1 MIRAPPR
8 GGSNF
13 CPPFQTVLMR
23 LATVKLAGFKSFV
36 DATTLHL
43 PTNMTAVVG
52 PNGCGK
58 SNIIDA
64 VKWVLGESAA
74 SRLRGDSMTDVI
86 FNGTTERKPVGQASV
101 ELIFDN
107 SDASVLGEYAAY
119 NEISVRRVV
128 GRDGQSQYWLNG
140 TKCRRRDVTDLFLG
154 TGLGPRSY
162 AIIEQGMISQIVE
175 AAPEDLRVHLEEAAG
190 ISKYKERRKE
200 TESRMRATRENLERL
215 KDVSDEVDKQLEHLR
230 RQAKQ
235 AERWTELRAEQRK
248 VDAEV
253 KALGWRA
260 LSTQLAAEMDRLKQ
274 AELLVEQLA
283 ADQTRNEADTEQ
295 ARSGHVTAAENFR
308 AVQAEHYQVGAE
320 IARVEQQLAF
330 RRDTVA
336 RLKRELIEAGT
347 QRSHLDEQLRLDRD
361 QQALLAQAL
370 EREEPRLTA
379 LADAA
384 ADRSDA
390 LAAAEAA
397 LAAWHS
403 RADTL
408 TRAAGDATK
417 AAEVERTRI
426 DYLERQ
432 MHQAIKRREIL
443 DSETAM
449 LASRGSADEL
459 NALRESL
466 QVEEETVETL
476 SAELD
481 ARKSAV
487 ASADQSLR
495 NTQAQLNQRRQQ
507 LSSAR
512 GRLASLEAL
521 QHAALGEDRRELT
534 AWLNRHGLQ
543 QAPRLG
549 TLLQVEP
556 GWEAA
561 VETALGM
568 ALEAIVLDQ
577 ATTRDVDLGSLPK
590 GVLTLVDAAAPA
602 TAPDPD
608 TLAARVRGPAALQ
621 CWLGG
626 IRIAADES
634 AARALAAGLAPH
646 QSAISPD
653 GHWFGPGWRRIDRGS
668 QGHEGVIQRGREI
681 EALKQEI
688 DAGDERAAE
697 LEQLLSQS
705 RTALAEAERAREL
718 AQTSLYAA
726 HRKLADFSG
735 KVKSHEGK
743 VEQERQRREAIARER
758 EQLGEQIHQAE
769 QQTREARGKLNGEMA
784 RLETLAEER
793 ERLEAERQRLIQ
805 ARESARN
812 GAREAQEGERQLAL
826 SVESKRTAAR
836 SLAAA
841 IERIQVQLGQLGQR
855 RGQLEQQLEE
865 SEGPLP
871 KLEQELRL
879 HLDQRVLVDQRLSA
893 ARQSLEQLD
902 QKLRKHDFERQRID
916 HQLAQAREK
925 KSQAQLGEQAIRIKA
940 ETLEEA
946 LHAEGFERD
955 AVLADLDPAATLP
968 VWEARLADLEQRIK
982 RLEPVNL
989 AAIQELEEQSQRKTY
1004 LDAQHADLTEALETL
1019 EEAIRKIDRETRT
1032 RFKETFDRV
1041 NAGVQELFPRLF
1053 GGGHAYLE
1061 LTGEDLLSTGVN
1073 IIARPPGKKPASIG
1087 LLSGGEKALTAVSLV
1102 FSIFRLNP
1110 APFCLLDEVDAPL
1123 DEANVGRFSQM
1134 VVEMSKSV
1142 QFLVVSHNKVT
1153 MEAASQLAGVTMR
1166 EPGVSRLV
1174 SVDLAEATRLVG

>member
-1 MIRAPPR
+1 
-8 GGSNF
+8 
-13 CPPFQTVLMR
+13 MR

-119 NEISVRRVV
+119 SEISVRRVV

-140 TKCRRRDVTDLFLG
+140 TRCRRRDVTDLFLG

-175 AAPEDLRVHLEEAAG
+175 AAPDDLRVHLEEAAG

-215 KDVSDEVDKQLEHLR
+215 KDVADEVDKQLEHLR

-260 LSTQLAAEMDRLKQ
+260 LSAQLEAELTRLKQ

-283 ADQTRNEADTEQ
+283 AEHTRNEADTEA
-295 ARSGHVTAAENFR
+295 ARAQQVAAAETFR
-308 AVQAEHYQVGAE
+308 AVQAEHYQIGAE

-330 RRDTVA
+330 RRDTIA
-336 RLKRELIEAGT
+336 RVKRELVDAGT
-347 QRSHLDEQLRLDRD
+347 QRSHLDEQLRLDRE

-370 EREEPRLTA
+370 AREEPRLEA
-379 LADAA
+379 LSDSAA
-384 ADRSDA
+384 ERADA
-390 LAAAEAA
+390 LAAAERA
-397 LAAWHS
+397 LADWHT
-403 RADTL
+403 RADVL
-408 TRAAGDATK
+408 TRAAGDASR

-426 DYLERQ
+426 DYLDKQ
-432 MHQAIKRREIL
+432 LHQALKRREIL
-443 DSETAM
+443 DSELAM
-449 LASRGSADEL
+449 LAARGSADEL
-459 NALRESL
+459 GALRENL
-466 QVEEETVETL
+466 AIEEATVATL
-476 SAELD
+476 AAELD
-481 ARKSAV
+481 TRKAAV
-487 ASADQSLR
+487 SSADQLQR
-495 NTQAQLNQRRQQ
+495 TQQGELNQQRQQ
-507 LSSAR
+507 LSAAR

-521 QHAALGEDRRELT
+521 QHAALGEDRRDL
-534 AWLNRHGLQ
+534 AGWLARHGLQ

-549 TLLQVEP
+549 ALLQVEA

-561 VETALGM
+561 VETALGL
-568 ALEAIVLDQ
+568 ALEAIVVDGAPARELD
-577 ATTRDVDLGSLPK
+577 LSSLPK
-590 GVLTLVDAAAPA
+590 GVLTLVDADAANA
-602 TAPDPD
+602 AVDPGS
-608 TLAARVRGPAALQ
+608 LAAKVCGPAALAG
-621 CWLGG
+621 WLGS
-626 IRIAADES
+626 IRAAVS
-634 AARALAAGLAPH
+634 ASEAAALAARLAPH
-646 QSAISPD
+646 ESAISAD
-653 GHWFGPGWRRIDRGS
+653 GHWYGPGWRRIDRGR
-668 QGHEGVIQRGREI
+668 QGHEGVLQRGREI
-681 EALKQEI
+681 EALKAEI
-688 DAGDERAAE
+688 ESGDARVAE
-697 LEQLLSQS
+697 LDEALRAS
-705 RTALAEAERAREL
+705 RGALAEAERSREL
-718 AQTSLYAA
+718 AQTQLYAA

-735 KVKSHEGK
+735 KLKSHEGK
-743 VEQERQRREAIARER
+743 VEQERQRREAIGRER
-758 EQLGEQIHQAE
+758 EQLAEQAHQAE
-769 QQTREARGKLNGEMA
+769 QQVREARGKLNAEIA
-784 RLETLAEER
+784 KLETLADDR
-793 ERLEAERQRLIQ
+793 ERLERERQRLTA
-805 ARESARN
+805 AREVARN

-841 IERIQVQLGQLGQR
+841 VERIEVQLGQLGHR
-855 RGQLEQQLEE
+855 RDQLDTQL
-865 SEGPLP
+865 SEAETPLP
-871 KLEQELRL
+871 TLEQELRL
-879 HLDQRVLVDQRLSA
+879 YLDQRVLVDARLSA
-893 ARQSLEQLD
+893 ARQQLETLD
-902 QKLRKHDFERQRID
+902 QRLRKHDYERQRID
-916 HQLAQAREK
+916 HQLAAAREK
-925 KSQAQLGEQAIRIKA
+925 KSQAQLAEQAIRIKA
-940 ETLEEA
+940 ETLEQA

-955 AVLADLDPAATLP
+955 AVLTELDPAATLP
-968 VWEARLADLEQRIK
+968 AWEARLTDLETRIK

-989 AAIQELEEQSQRKTY
+989 AAIQELEEQTQRKSY

-1087 LLSGGEKALTAVSLV
+1087 LLSGGEKALTAVALV
-1102 FSIFRLNP
+1102 FAIFRLNP

-1142 QFLVVSHNKVT
+1142 QFLVVTHNKVT
-1153 MEAASQLAGVTMR
+1153 MEASNQLAGVTMR

-1174 SVDLAEATRLVG
+1174 SVDLAEATRLVA

>member
-1 MIRAPPR
+1 MLPALAD
-8 GGSNF
+8 SKASCDF
-13 CPPFQTVLMR
+13 SLMR

-36 DATTLHL
+36 DPTTLHL

-86 FNGTTERKPVGQASV
+86 FNGTTERKPVGQAMV

-107 SDASVLGEYAAY
+107 SDASVLGEFAAY

-128 GRDGQSQYWLNG
+128 GRDSQSQYWLNG

-175 AAPEDLRVHLEEAAG
+175 AAPDDLRVHLEEAAG

-215 KDVSDEVDKQLEHLR
+215 KDVSDEVEKQLEHLR

-248 VDAEV
+248 VDAEFKV
-253 KALGWRA
+253 LGWRA
-260 LSTQLAAEMDRLKQ
+260 LATLLDAEMGKLKQ
-274 AELLVEQLA
+274 TELLVEQLA
-283 ADQTRNEADTEQ
+283 ADQTRNEADIEL
-295 ARSGHVTAAENFR
+295 ARAQHGEAAEGFR
-308 AVQAEHYQVGAE
+308 VVQAEHYQIGAE
-320 IARVEQQLAF
+320 IARVEQQLTF
-330 RRDTVA
+330 RRDTIA
-336 RLKRELIEAGT
+336 RLKRELGEAGG
-347 QRSHLDEQLRLDRD
+347 QRQHLDEQLRLDRD
-361 QQALLAQAL
+361 QQVLLQQAL
-370 EREEPRLTA
+370 EREQPRLSA

-384 ADRSDA
+384 AERSDA
-390 LAAAEAA
+390 LASAESA
-397 LAAWHS
+397 LSVWQS
-403 RADTL
+403 RADAL
-408 TRAAGDATK
+408 NRAASDATK

-432 MHQAIKRREIL
+432 QHQAIKRREIL

-449 LASRGSADEL
+449 LSARGSADEL

-466 QVEEETVETL
+466 AVEEETVETL
-476 SAELD
+476 SAELET
-481 ARKSAV
+481 RKAALLAAEQAQRS
-487 ASADQSLR
+487 
-495 NTQAQLNQRRQQ
+495 TQTQLNQERQQ

-521 QHAALGEDRRELT
+521 QHAALGEDKRDLA
-534 AWLNRHGLQ
+534 AWLARHRLQ

-549 TLLQVEP
+549 ALLQVEP
-556 GWEAA
+556 GWESA
-561 VETALGM
+561 VEIALGM
-568 ALEAIVLDQ
+568 ALEAIVVDS
-577 ATTRDVDLGSLPK
+577 ATSRDIDLASLPK
-590 GVLTLVDAAAPA
+590 GVLTLIDSATTQAPGR
-602 TAPDPD
+602 TG
-608 TLAARVRGPAALQ
+608 TLAAKVRGPAALAA
-621 CWLGG
+621 WLDGVMT
-626 IRIAADES
+626 ADDAT
-634 AARALAAGLAPH
+634 AARDLAAGLAPH
-646 QSAISPD
+646 QSAISAD

-681 EALKQEI
+681 DALQQQIEVG
-688 DAGDERAAE
+688 DARVAE
-697 LEQLLSQS
+697 LEDAQTRCRSVLS
-705 RTALAEAERAREL
+705 EAERAREM
-718 AQTSLYAA
+718 AQTALYAA
-726 HRKLADFSG
+726 HRKLADFG
-735 KVKSHEGK
+735 GRVRSHEGK
-743 VEQERQRREAIARER
+743 VEQEKQRREAIARER
-758 EQLGEQIHQAE
+758 EQLGEQITQSE
-769 QQTREARGKLNGEMA
+769 TQTREARGKLNGEMA
-784 RLETLAEER
+784 RLETLAEDR
-793 ERLEAERQRLIQ
+793 EQLESERQRLTQ
-805 ARESARN
+805 ARESARS

-826 SVESKRTAAR
+826 SVESKRTAAQ
-836 SLAAA
+836 SLGAA
-841 IERIQVQLGQLGQR
+841 ITRIEAQLAQLGQR
-855 RGQLEQQLEE
+855 RALLEQQLAEA
-865 SEGPLP
+865 EGPMP
-871 KLEQELRL
+871 KLDEELRL
-879 HLDQRVLVDQRLSA
+879 HLDQRVIVDQRLSS
-893 ARQSLEQLD
+893 ARQLLEQLD
-902 QKLRKHDFERQRID
+902 QRLRKQDFERQRID

-940 ETLEEA
+940 ETLEQA

-955 AVLADLDPAATLP
+955 AVLAELNPDATLP
-968 VWEARLADLEQRIK
+968 VWESRLAELEQRIK

-989 AAIQELEEQSQRKTY
+989 AAIQELEELSQRKIY

-1019 EEAIRKIDRETRT
+1019 DDAIRKIDRETRT

-1041 NAGVQELFPRLF
+1041 NTGVQELFPRLF

-1087 LLSGGEKALTAVSLV
+1087 LLSGGEKALTAVALV

-1153 MEAASQLAGVTMR
+1153 MEASSQLAGVTMR

-1174 SVDLAEATRLVG
+1174 SVDLAEATRLVA

>member
-1 MIRAPPR
+1 
-8 GGSNF
+8 
-13 CPPFQTVLMR
+13 MR

-36 DATTLHL
+36 DPTTLHL

-128 GRDGQSQYWLNG
+128 GRDGLSQYWLNG

-175 AAPEDLRVHLEEAAG
+175 AAPDDLRVHLEEAAG
-190 ISKYKERRKE
+190 ISKYKERRRE

-230 RQAKQ
+230 RQARQ
-235 AERWTELRAEQRK
+235 AERWSELRAEQRK
-248 VDAEV
+248 VDAQA

-260 LSTQLAAEMDRLKQ
+260 LAEQLAAELGKLKQ

-283 ADQTRNEADTEQ
+283 AEHARNEVEGEASRAQQQ
-295 ARSGHVTAAENFR
+295 AAAETFR

-320 IARVEQQLAF
+320 IARIEQQLAF
-330 RRDTVA
+330 RRDTIA
-336 RLKRELIEAGT
+336 RLKRELLDAGT
-347 QRSHLDEQLRLDRD
+347 QRGHLDEQLRLDREQGVLL
-361 QQALLAQAL
+361 QQALQ
-370 EREEPRLTA
+370 REEPRLEA
-379 LADAA
+379 LVDAA
-384 ADRSDA
+384 AERADA
-390 LAAAEAA
+390 LAAAERA
-397 LAAWHS
+397 LADWHA

-408 TRAAGDATK
+408 TRAAADATR

-426 DYLERQ
+426 DYLDKQ
-432 MHQAIKRREIL
+432 MHQALKRREIL

-449 LASRGSADEL
+449 LAARGSADEL
-459 NALRESL
+459 GALRETL
-466 QVEEETVETL
+466 AAEEETVSTL
-476 SAELD
+476 AAVLD
-481 ARKSAV
+481 ARKAAV
-487 ASADQSLR
+487 AAADQAQR
-495 NTQAQLNQRRQQ
+495 AQQAELNQQRQQ
-507 LSSAR
+507 LSAAR

-521 QHAALGEDRRELT
+521 QHAALGEDRHDLAT
-534 AWLNRHGLQ
+534 WLARHGLQ

-561 VETALGM
+561 VETALGL
-568 ALEAIVLDQ
+568 ALEAVVVAGASARELEL
-577 ATTRDVDLGSLPK
+577 AGLPK
-590 GVLTLVDAAAPA
+590 GVLTLVDADAPA
-602 TAPDPD
+602 ASAAAG
-608 TLAARVRGPAALQ
+608 TLAARVHGPAALAA
-621 CWLGG
+621 WLGS
-626 IRIAADES
+626 IRTAGDASQAAAM
-634 AARALAAGLAPH
+634 AARLAPH
-646 QSAISPD
+646 ESAISAD
-653 GHWFGPGWRRIDRGS
+653 GHWYGPGWRRIDRGR
-668 QGHEGVIQRGREI
+668 QGHEGVLQRGREI
-681 EALKQEI
+681 EALKRVI
-688 DAGDERAAE
+688 DDAEARSAE
-697 LEQLLSQS
+697 LEDALRAS
-705 RTALAEAERAREL
+705 RAAHLEAEHAREL
-718 AQTSLYAA
+718 AQTELYAA
-726 HRKLADFSG
+726 HRRLADCSG

-743 VEQERQRREAIARER
+743 VEQERARREAIARER
-758 EQLGEQIHQAE
+758 EQIGEQIAQSE
-769 QQTREARGKLNGEMA
+769 QHTREARGKLHTEMA
-784 RLETLAEER
+784 RLETLAEDR
-793 ERLEAERQRLIQ
+793 ERLEAERQRLGA
-805 ARESARN
+805 AREAARN

-841 IERIQVQLGQLGQR
+841 IARIEAQLAQLGQR
-855 RGQLEQQLEE
+855 REQLEAQLRE
-865 SEGPLP
+865 SEDPLP
-871 KLEQELRL
+871 KLEAELRL

-893 ARQSLEQLD
+893 ARQQLEQLD
-902 QKLRKHDFERQRID
+902 QRLRRHDHERQRID
-916 HQLAQAREK
+916 HQLAAAREK
-925 KSQAQLGEQAIRIKA
+925 KGQAQLAEQAIRIKA
-940 ETLEEA
+940 ETLEQA
-946 LHAEGFERD
+946 LAAEGFERD
-955 AVLADLDPAATLP
+955 AVIAELDPEATLP
-968 VWEARLADLEQRIK
+968 AWEARLADLETRIK

-989 AAIQELEEQSQRKTY
+989 AAIQELEEQTQRKTY
-1004 LDAQHADLTEALETL
+1004 LDAQHADLSEALETL
-1019 EEAIRKIDRETRT
+1019 DEAIRKIDRETRT

-1102 FSIFRLNP
+1102 FAIFRLNP

-1142 QFLVVSHNKVT
+1142 QFLIVTHNKVT
-1153 MEAASQLAGVTMR
+1153 MEASNQLAGVTMR

-1174 SVDLAEATRLVG
+1174 SVDLAEAARLVA

>member
-1 MIRAPPR
+1 
-8 GGSNF
+8 
-13 CPPFQTVLMR
+13 MR

-36 DATTLHL
+36 DPTTLHL

-86 FNGTTERKPVGQASV
+86 FNGTTERKPVGQAAV

-107 SDASVLGEYAAY
+107 SDASVLGEFAAY

-175 AAPEDLRVHLEEAAG
+175 AAPDDLRVHLEEAAG

-235 AERWTELRAEQRK
+235 AERWTELRTEQRK

-260 LSTQLAAEMDRLKQ
+260 LATQLDAEVAKLKQ

-283 ADQTRNEADTEQ
+283 AEQTRNEADNET
-295 ARSGHVTAAENFR
+295 ARAQHGEAAEAFR

-320 IARVEQQLAF
+320 IARVEQQLTF
-330 RRDTVA
+330 RRDSVA
-336 RLKRELIEAGT
+336 RLKRELGDAGA
-347 QRSHLDEQLRLDRD
+347 QRQNLDEQLRLDRD
-361 QQALLAQAL
+361 QQAMLNQAL
-370 EREEPRLTA
+370 EREEPRLSA
-379 LADAA
+379 LVDAA

-397 LAAWHS
+397 LSVWQT
-403 RADTL
+403 RADAL
-408 TRAAGDATK
+408 NRASSDATK

-426 DYLERQ
+426 DLLERQ
-432 MHQAIKRREIL
+432 MHQALKRREIL

-449 LASRGSADEL
+449 LSARGSADEL
-459 NALRESL
+459 SALRESL
-466 QVEEETVETL
+466 EAEEGAVETL
-476 SAELD
+476 SAELET
-481 ARKSAV
+481 RKAAV
-487 ASADQSLR
+487 ARSEQSQR
-495 NTQAQLNQRRQQ
+495 TTQAQLNQERQQ

-521 QHAALGEDRRELT
+521 QHAALGEDKRDLA
-534 AWLNRHGLQ
+534 AWLARQGLQ

-549 TLLQVEP
+549 ALLQVEP
-556 GWEAA
+556 GWESA
-561 VETALGM
+561 VEIALGM
-568 ALEAIVLDQ
+568 ALEAIVVDA
-577 ATTRDVDLGSLPK
+577 ATSRDIDLASLPK
-590 GVLTLVDAAAPA
+590 GVLTLVDASLQAV
-602 TAPDPD
+602 TAQTG
-608 TLAARVRGPAALQ
+608 TLAAKVRGPAALAV
-621 CWLGG
+621 WLDGVLT
-626 IRIAADES
+626 ADD
-634 AARALAAGLAPH
+634 ADQARTLAAGLAPH
-646 QSAISPD
+646 QSAITAD

-681 EALKQEI
+681 EALKQQIET
-688 DAGDERAAE
+688 GDERLLE
-697 LEQLLSQS
+697 LESGLT
-705 RTALAEAERAREL
+705 RTRSELAEAERAREM
-718 AQTSLYAA
+718 AQTTLYAA
-726 HRKLADFSG
+726 HRKLADLAG
-735 KVKSHEGK
+735 RVRSHEGK
-743 VEQERQRREAIARER
+743 VDQERQRREAIARER
-758 EQLGEQIHQAE
+758 EQLGEQIAQSE
-769 QQTREARGKLNGEMA
+769 QLTREARGKLNGEMA
-784 RLETLAEER
+784 RLETLSEDR
-793 ERLEAERQRLIQ
+793 EQLESERQRLTQ
-805 ARESARN
+805 ARESARS

-841 IERIQVQLGQLGQR
+841 IERIELQLSQLGQR
-855 RGQLEQQLEE
+855 RQQLEQQLADA
-865 SEGPLP
+865 EGPLP
-871 KLEQELRL
+871 KLDEELRL
-879 HLDQRVLVDQRLSA
+879 HLDQRVLVDQRMSS
-893 ARQSLEQLD
+893 ARQVLEQVD
-902 QKLRKHDFERQRID
+902 QRLRKHDLERQRVD

-925 KSQAQLGEQAIRIKA
+925 KSQAQLAEQAIRIKA
-940 ETLEEA
+940 EALEEA

-955 AVLADLDPAATLP
+955 AVIAELNPEATLP

-989 AAIQELEEQSQRKTY
+989 AAIQELDELSQRKTY

-1041 NAGVQELFPRLF
+1041 NTGVQELFPRLF

-1087 LLSGGEKALTAVSLV
+1087 LLSGGEKALTAVALV

-1142 QFLVVSHNKVT
+1142 QFLIVSHNKVT
-1153 MEAASQLAGVTMR
+1153 MEASNQLAGVTMR

-1174 SVDLAEATRLVG
+1174 SVDLAEATRLVA

>member
-1 MIRAPPR
+1 
-8 GGSNF
+8 
-13 CPPFQTVLMR
+13 MR

-36 DATTLHL
+36 DPTTLHL

-86 FNGTTERKPVGQASV
+86 FNGTTERKPVGQAAV

-107 SDASVLGEYAAY
+107 SDASVLGEFAAY

-175 AAPEDLRVHLEEAAG
+175 AAPDDLRVHLEEAAG

-235 AERWTELRAEQRK
+235 AERWTELRTEQRK

-260 LSTQLAAEMDRLKQ
+260 LATQLDTEVAKLKQ
-274 AELLVEQLA
+274 TELLVEQLA
-283 ADQTRNEADTEQ
+283 ADQTRNEADIET
-295 ARSGHVTAAENFR
+295 ARAQHGEAAEAFR

-320 IARVEQQLAF
+320 IARVEQQLTF
-330 RRDTVA
+330 RRDSVA
-336 RLKRELIEAGT
+336 RLKRELGEAGA
-347 QRSHLDEQLRLDRD
+347 QRQNLDEQLRLDRD
-361 QQALLAQAL
+361 QQVMLNQAL
-370 EREEPRLTA
+370 EREEPRLAA
-379 LADAA
+379 LVDAA

-397 LAAWHS
+397 LSVWQT
-403 RADTL
+403 RADAL
-408 TRAAGDATK
+408 NRASSDATK

-426 DYLERQ
+426 DLLERQ
-432 MHQAIKRREIL
+432 MHQALKRREIL

-449 LASRGSADEL
+449 LSARGSADEL

-466 QVEEETVETL
+466 EAEEAAVETL
-476 SAELD
+476 SGELETRKATV
-481 ARKSAV
+481 ARSE
-487 ASADQSLR
+487 QSQR
-495 NTQAQLNQRRQQ
+495 TTQAQLNQERQQ

-521 QHAALGEDRRELT
+521 QHAALGEDKRDLVT
-534 AWLNRHGLQ
+534 WLARHGLQ

-549 TLLQVEP
+549 ALLQVEP
-556 GWEAA
+556 GWESA
-561 VETALGM
+561 VEIALGM
-568 ALEAIVLDQ
+568 ALEAIVVDA
-577 ATTRDVDLGSLPK
+577 ATSRDIDLASLPK
-590 GVLTLVDAAAPA
+590 GVLTLVDASRSHGDANGG
-602 TAPDPD
+602 
-608 TLAARVRGPAALQ
+608 TLAAKVRGPAAVAA
-621 CWLGG
+621 WLDGVLT
-626 IRIAADES
+626 ADD
-634 AARALAAGLAPH
+634 ADQARTLAAALAPH
-646 QSAISPD
+646 QSAITAD

-681 EALKQEI
+681 EALKLQIE
-688 DAGDERAAE
+688 AGDERLVE
-697 LEQLLSQS
+697 LESGLT
-705 RTALAEAERAREL
+705 RTRSELAEAERAREM
-718 AQTSLYAA
+718 AQTTLYAA
-726 HRKLADFSG
+726 HRKLADLAG
-735 KVKSHEGK
+735 RVRSHEGK
-743 VEQERQRREAIARER
+743 VDQERQRREAIARER
-758 EQLGEQIHQAE
+758 EQLGEQINQSE
-769 QQTREARGKLNGEMA
+769 QLTREARGKLNGEMS
-784 RLETLAEER
+784 RLETLSEDREQLEIER
-793 ERLEAERQRLIQ
+793 VRLTQ
-805 ARESARN
+805 ARESARS

-841 IERIQVQLGQLGQR
+841 IERIQSQLAQLGQR
-855 RGQLEQQLEE
+855 RQQLEQQFAEA
-865 SEGPLP
+865 EGPLP
-871 KLEQELRL
+871 KLDEELRL
-879 HLDQRVLVDQRLSA
+879 HLDQRVLVDQRMSS
-893 ARQSLEQLD
+893 ARQVLEQLD
-902 QKLRKHDFERQRID
+902 QRLRKHDMERQRVD

-925 KSQAQLGEQAIRIKA
+925 KSQAQLAEQAIRIKA
-940 ETLEEA
+940 EALEEA

-955 AVLADLDPAATLP
+955 AVIAELNPDATLP

-989 AAIQELEEQSQRKTY
+989 AAIQELDELSQRKTY

-1041 NAGVQELFPRLF
+1041 NTGVQELFPRLF

-1087 LLSGGEKALTAVSLV
+1087 LLSGGEKALTAVALV

-1142 QFLVVSHNKVT
+1142 QFLIVSHNKVT
-1153 MEAASQLAGVTMR
+1153 MEASNQLAGVTMR

-1174 SVDLAEATRLVG
+1174 SVDLAEATRLVA

>member
-1 MIRAPPR
+1 
-8 GGSNF
+8 
-13 CPPFQTVLMR
+13 MR

-36 DATTLHL
+36 DPTTLHL

-86 FNGTTERKPVGQASV
+86 FNGTTERKPVGQAMV

-107 SDASVLGEYAAY
+107 SDASVLGEFAAY

-175 AAPEDLRVHLEEAAG
+175 AAPDDLRVHLEEAAG

-215 KDVSDEVDKQLEHLR
+215 KDVSDEVEKQLEHLR

-248 VDAEV
+248 VDAEFKV
-253 KALGWRA
+253 LGWRA
-260 LSTQLAAEMDRLKQ
+260 LATLLDAEMGKLKQ
-274 AELLVEQLA
+274 TELLVEQLA
-283 ADQTRNEADTEQ
+283 ADQTRNEADIEL
-295 ARSGHVTAAENFR
+295 ARSQHGEAAEGFR
-308 AVQAEHYQVGAE
+308 VVQAEHYQIGAE
-320 IARVEQQLAF
+320 IARVEQQLSF
-330 RRDTVA
+330 RRDTIA
-336 RLKRELIEAGT
+336 RLHRELAEAGA
-347 QRSHLDEQLRLDRD
+347 QRQHLDEQLRLDRD
-361 QQALLAQAL
+361 QQALLQQAL
-370 EREEPRLTA
+370 EREQPRLSA

-384 ADRSDA
+384 AERSDA
-390 LAAAEAA
+390 LASAESA
-397 LAAWHS
+397 LSIWQS
-403 RADTL
+403 RADAL
-408 TRAAGDATK
+408 NRAASDATK

-432 MHQAIKRREIL
+432 QHQAIKRREIL

-449 LASRGSADEL
+449 LSARGSADEL
-459 NALRESL
+459 HALRESL
-466 QVEEETVETL
+466 AVEEETVETL
-476 SAELD
+476 SAELET
-481 ARKSAV
+481 RKSALV
-487 ASADQSLR
+487 AAE
-495 NTQAQLNQRRQQ
+495 QAQRSTQNQLNHERQQ

-521 QHAALGEDRRELT
+521 QHAALGEDKRDLA
-534 AWLNRHGLQ
+534 AWLTRHQLQ

-549 TLLQVEP
+549 ALLQVEP
-556 GWEAA
+556 GWESA
-561 VETALGM
+561 VEIALGM
-568 ALEAIVLDQ
+568 ALEAIVVDS
-577 ATTRDVDLGSLPK
+577 ATSRDIDLASLPK
-590 GVLTLVDAAAPA
+590 GVLTLIDSTSIQAPGRSG
-602 TAPDPD
+602 
-608 TLAARVRGPAALQ
+608 TLAARVRGPAALAA
-621 CWLGG
+621 WLDGVMTADD
-626 IRIAADES
+626 AAG
-634 AARALAAGLAPH
+634 ARDLAAGLAPH
-646 QSAISPD
+646 QSAITAD

-681 EALKQEI
+681 DALKQQIE
-688 DAGDERAAE
+688 AGDARTGE
-697 LEQLLSQS
+697 LEDAQTRCRGVLG
-705 RTALAEAERAREL
+705 EAERAREM
-718 AQTSLYAA
+718 AQTALYAA
-726 HRKLADFSG
+726 HRKLADFG
-735 KVKSHEGK
+735 GRVRSHEGK
-743 VEQERQRREAIARER
+743 VEQEKQRREAISRER
-758 EQLGEQIHQAE
+758 EQLGEQINQSE
-769 QQTREARGKLNGEMA
+769 LQTREARGKLNGEMA
-784 RLETLAEER
+784 RLETLAEDR
-793 ERLEAERQRLIQ
+793 EQLESERQRLTQ
-805 ARESARN
+805 ARESARS

-826 SVESKRTAAR
+826 SVESKRTAAQ
-836 SLAAA
+836 SLGAA
-841 IERIQVQLGQLGQR
+841 ITRIEAQLAQLGQR
-855 RGQLEQQLEE
+855 RQLLEQQLAEAQ
-865 SEGPLP
+865 GPMP
-871 KLEQELRL
+871 KLDEELRL
-879 HLDQRVLVDQRLSA
+879 HLDQRVIVDQRLSS
-893 ARQSLEQLD
+893 ARQLLEQLD
-902 QKLRKHDFERQRID
+902 QRLRKQDFERQRID

-940 ETLEEA
+940 ETLEQA
-946 LHAEGFERD
+946 LQAEGFERD
-955 AVLADLDPAATLP
+955 AVLAELNPDATLP
-968 VWEARLADLEQRIK
+968 VWESRLTDLEQRIK

-989 AAIQELEEQSQRKTY
+989 AAIQELEELSQRKVY

-1019 EEAIRKIDRETRT
+1019 DDAIRKIDRETRT

-1153 MEAASQLAGVTMR
+1153 MEASSQLAGVTMR

>member
-1 MIRAPPR
+1 
-8 GGSNF
+8 
-13 CPPFQTVLMR
+13 MR

-36 DATTLHL
+36 DPTTLHL

-86 FNGTTERKPVGQASV
+86 FNGTTERKPVGQAMV

-107 SDASVLGEYAAY
+107 SDASVLGEFAAY

-128 GRDGQSQYWLNG
+128 GRDSQSQYWLNG

-175 AAPEDLRVHLEEAAG
+175 AAPDDLRVHLEEAAG

-215 KDVSDEVDKQLEHLR
+215 KDVSDEVEKQLEHLR

-248 VDAEV
+248 VDAEFKV
-253 KALGWRA
+253 LGWRA
-260 LSTQLAAEMDRLKQ
+260 LATLLDAEMGKLKQ
-274 AELLVEQLA
+274 TELLVEQLA
-283 ADQTRNEADTEQ
+283 ADQTRNEADIEL
-295 ARSGHVTAAENFR
+295 ARAQHGEAAESFR
-308 AVQAEHYQVGAE
+308 VVQAEHYQIGAE

-330 RRDTVA
+330 RRDTIA
-336 RLKRELIEAGT
+336 RLKRELGEAGA
-347 QRSHLDEQLRLDRD
+347 QRQHLDEQLRLDRD
-361 QQALLAQAL
+361 QQVLLQQAL
-370 EREEPRLTA
+370 DREQPRLNA

-384 ADRSDA
+384 AERSDA
-390 LAAAEAA
+390 LASAESA
-397 LAAWHS
+397 LSVWQT
-403 RADTL
+403 RADAL
-408 TRAAGDATK
+408 NRAASDATK

-432 MHQAIKRREIL
+432 QHQAIKRREIL

-449 LASRGSADEL
+449 LSARGSADEL

-466 QVEEETVETL
+466 AVEEETVETL
-476 SAELD
+476 SAELET
-481 ARKSAV
+481 RKTAL
-487 ASADQSLR
+487 AAAE
-495 NTQAQLNQRRQQ
+495 QAQRATQTQLNTERQQ

-521 QHAALGEDRRELT
+521 QHAALGEDKRDLA
-534 AWLNRHGLQ
+534 AWLARHQLQ

-549 TLLQVEP
+549 ALLEVEP
-556 GWEAA
+556 GWESA
-561 VETALGM
+561 VEIALGM
-568 ALEAIVLDQ
+568 ALEAIVIDS
-577 ATTRDVDLGSLPK
+577 ATTRDIDLASLPK
-590 GVLTLVDAAAPA
+590 GVLTLIDATTTQAPGRA
-602 TAPDPD
+602 G
-608 TLAARVRGPAALQ
+608 TLAAKVRGPAALAA
-621 CWLGG
+621 WLDGVMT
-626 IRIAADES
+626 AADADS
-634 AARALAAGLAPH
+634 ARELASGLAAH
-646 QSAISPD
+646 QSAITAD

-681 EALKQEI
+681 DALKQQIETGEARI
-688 DAGDERAAE
+688 AE
-697 LEQLLSQS
+697 LEDAQTRCRSVLS
-705 RTALAEAERAREL
+705 EAERAREM
-718 AQTSLYAA
+718 AQTALYAA
-726 HRKLADFSG
+726 HRKLADFG
-735 KVKSHEGK
+735 GRVRSHEGK
-743 VEQERQRREAIARER
+743 VDQEKQRREAIARER
-758 EQLGEQIHQAE
+758 EQLGEQINQSE
-769 QQTREARGKLNGEMA
+769 LQTREARGKLNGEMA
-784 RLETLAEER
+784 RLETLAEDR
-793 ERLEAERQRLIQ
+793 EQLESERQRLTQ
-805 ARESARN
+805 ARESARS

-826 SVESKRTAAR
+826 SVESKRTAAQ
-836 SLAAA
+836 SLGAA
-841 IERIQVQLGQLGQR
+841 ITRIEAQLAQLGQR
-855 RGQLEQQLEE
+855 RQVLEQQLAEA
-865 SEGPLP
+865 EGPMP
-871 KLEQELRL
+871 KLDEELRL
-879 HLDQRVLVDQRLSA
+879 HLDQRVIVDQRLGS
-893 ARQSLEQLD
+893 ARQLLEQLD
-902 QKLRKHDFERQRID
+902 QRLRKHDFERQRID

-940 ETLEEA
+940 ETLEQA

-955 AVLADLDPAATLP
+955 AVLAELNPEATLP
-968 VWEARLADLEQRIK
+968 VWESRLVDLEQRIK

-989 AAIQELEEQSQRKTY
+989 AAIQELDELSQRKVY

-1019 EEAIRKIDRETRT
+1019 DAAIRKIDRETRT

-1087 LLSGGEKALTAVSLV
+1087 LLSGGEKALTAVALV

-1153 MEAASQLAGVTMR
+1153 MEASSQLAGVTMR

-1174 SVDLAEATRLVG
+1174 SVDLAEATRLTQAS

>member
-1 MIRAPPR
+1 
-8 GGSNF
+8 
-13 CPPFQTVLMR
+13 MR

-36 DATTLHL
+36 DPTVLHL
-43 PTNMTAVVG
+43 PTNLTAVVG

-107 SDASVLGEYAAY
+107 TDGAIVGEYAAY
-119 NEISVRRVV
+119 NEIAVKRVV

-140 TKCRRRDVTDLFLG
+140 SKCRRRDVTDLFLG

-230 RQAKQ
+230 RQARQ

-253 KALGWRA
+253 KALGWRGLA
-260 LSTQLAAEMDRLKQ
+260 QQLEAELAKLRQ
-274 AELLVEQLA
+274 AELLVEQLSA
-283 ADQTRNEADTEQ
+283 EQTRNEADIEQ
-295 ARSGHVTAAENFR
+295 ARAQHGEAAEHFR

-320 IARVEQQLAF
+320 IARVEQQLAY

-336 RLKRELIEAGT
+336 RLKREIAEAGA
-347 QRSHLDEQLRLDRD
+347 QRSHLDEQFQLDVQQQTML
-361 QQALLAQAL
+361 QQALD
-370 EREEPRLTA
+370 REEPRLAA

-384 ADRSDA
+384 AERSDA
-390 LAAAEAA
+390 LAAAESA
-397 LAAWHS
+397 LAQWQSH
-403 RADTL
+403 ADL
-408 TRAAGDATK
+408 MNRGASEATK

-432 MHQAIKRREIL
+432 VHQALRRREVL
-443 DSETAM
+443 DSEVAM

-459 NALRESL
+459 AALRATLEA
-466 QVEEETVETL
+466 EEATVETL

-481 ARKSAV
+481 TRKSAV
-487 ASADQSLR
+487 AKADQLQR
-495 NTQAQLNQRRQQ
+495 ETNTALHHERQQ
-507 LSSAR
+507 LTAAR

-521 QHAALGEDRRELT
+521 QHAALGEDKREL
-534 AWLNRHGLQ
+534 ASWLARHGLA

-549 TLLQVEP
+549 ALLQVDA

-568 ALEAIVLDQ
+568 ALEAIVVDGALQRELDL
-577 ATTRDVDLGSLPK
+577 ASLPK
-590 GVLTLVDAAAPA
+590 GVLTLADAGTAGAPA
-602 TAPDPD
+602 PASS
-608 TLAARVRGPAALQ
+608 LAGRVRGPAALQ
-621 CWLGG
+621 AWLGA
-626 IRIAADES
+626 IDTADS
-634 AARALAAGLAPH
+634 LAAALDRVSALAPH
-646 QSAISPD
+646 QSVITAD

-681 EALKQEI
+681 DTLKARVEHGEARI
-688 DAGDERAAE
+688 VE
-697 LEQLLSQS
+697 LEDALAGARSQH
-705 RTALAEAERAREL
+705 AEAERAREL
-718 AQTSLYAA
+718 AQTALYAA
-726 HRKLADFSG
+726 HRKLADVSG
-735 KVKSHEGK
+735 RVRSHEGK

-758 EQLGEQIHQAE
+758 EQLAEQIGQAE
-769 QQTREARGKLNGEMA
+769 TQVRESRSKLSQEMG

-793 ERLEAERQRLIQ
+793 ERLDGERQRLTQ
-805 ARESARN
+805 ARESARAA
-812 GAREAQEGERQLAL
+812 AREAQEGERQLAL
-826 SVESKRTAAR
+826 SVESKRTASR
-836 SLAAA
+836 SLQAAL
-841 IERIQVQLGQLGQR
+841 ERIQLQRSQLGQR
-855 RGQLEQQLEE
+855 QQQLEQQLGEA
-865 SEGPLP
+865 EGPLP
-871 KLEQELRL
+871 TLESELRL
-879 HLDQRVLVDQRLSA
+879 HLEQRVIVDQRLSG
-893 ARQSLEQLD
+893 ARQLLEQLD
-902 QKLRKHDFERQRID
+902 QRLRKQDYERQRID
-916 HQLAQAREK
+916 HQLAAARDK
-925 KSQAQLGEQAIRIKA
+925 RGQAQLGEQALRIKA
-940 ETLEEA
+940 DALEQA
-946 LHAEGFERD
+946 LTAEGFERD
-955 AVLADLDPAATLP
+955 AVLADLDPAANLP
-968 VWEARLADLEQRIK
+968 AWEARLTDLEQRIK

-989 AAIQELEEQSQRKTY
+989 AAIQELEEQTTRKSY
-1004 LDAQHADLTEALETL
+1004 LDAQAQDLNEALETL

-1053 GGGHAYLE
+1053 GGGHAYLD

-1153 MEAASQLAGVTMR
+1153 MEAAYQLAGVTMR

-1174 SVDLAEATRLVG
+1174 SVDLAEAARLVA

>member
-1 MIRAPPR
+1 
-8 GGSNF
+8 
-13 CPPFQTVLMR
+13 MR

-36 DATTLHL
+36 DPTTLHL

-86 FNGTTERKPVGQASV
+86 FNGTTERKPVGQAAV

-107 SDASVLGEYAAY
+107 SDASVLGEFAAY

-175 AAPEDLRVHLEEAAG
+175 AAPDDLRVHLEEAAG

-235 AERWTELRAEQRK
+235 AERWTELRTEQRK

-260 LSTQLAAEMDRLKQ
+260 LATQLDAEVAKLKQ

-283 ADQTRNEADTEQ
+283 ADQTRNEADIET
-295 ARSGHVTAAENFR
+295 ARAQHGEAAEAFR

-320 IARVEQQLAF
+320 IARVEQQLTF
-330 RRDTVA
+330 RRDSVA
-336 RLKRELIEAGT
+336 RLKRELGDAGA
-347 QRSHLDEQLRLDRD
+347 QRQNLDEQLRLDRD
-361 QQALLAQAL
+361 QQAMLNQAL
-370 EREEPRLTA
+370 EREEPRLNA
-379 LADAA
+379 LVDAA

-390 LAAAEAA
+390 LAVAEAA
-397 LAAWHS
+397 LSDWQT
-403 RADTL
+403 RADAL
-408 TRAAGDATK
+408 NRASSDATK

-426 DYLERQ
+426 DLLERQ
-432 MHQAIKRREIL
+432 MHQALKRREIL

-449 LASRGSADEL
+449 LGARGSADEL
-459 NALRESL
+459 SALRESL
-466 QVEEETVETL
+466 EAEEAAVETL
-476 SAELD
+476 SGELET
-481 ARKSAV
+481 RKSAV
-487 ASADQSLR
+487 ARSEQSQR
-495 NTQAQLNQRRQQ
+495 TTQAQLNQERQQ

-521 QHAALGEDRRELT
+521 QHAALGEDKRDLV
-534 AWLNRHGLQ
+534 AWLAQHGLQ
-543 QAPRLG
+543 QAQRLG
-549 TLLQVEP
+549 ALLQVEP
-556 GWEAA
+556 GWESA
-561 VETALGM
+561 VEIALGM
-568 ALEAIVLDQ
+568 ALEAIVVDA
-577 ATTRDVDLGSLPK
+577 ATSRDIDLSSLPK
-590 GVLTLVDAAAPA
+590 GVLTLVDASRRHSEANSG
-602 TAPDPD
+602 
-608 TLAARVRGPAALQ
+608 TLAAKVRGPAAVAA
-621 CWLGG
+621 WLDGVLT
-626 IRIAADES
+626 ADGAEQ
-634 AARALAAGLAPH
+634 ARDLAAGLAPH
-646 QSAISPD
+646 QSAITAD

-681 EALKQEI
+681 EALKLQIET
-688 DAGDERAAE
+688 GDERLVE
-697 LEQLLSQS
+697 LERGLTQTRSE
-705 RTALAEAERAREL
+705 LAEAERAREM
-718 AQTSLYAA
+718 AQTTLYAA
-726 HRKLADFSG
+726 HRKLADLAG
-735 KVKSHEGK
+735 RVRSHEGK
-743 VEQERQRREAIARER
+743 VDQERQRREAIARER
-758 EQLGEQIHQAE
+758 EQLGEQIAQSE
-769 QQTREARGKLNGEMA
+769 QLTREARGKLNGEMA
-784 RLETLAEER
+784 RLETLSEDR
-793 ERLEAERQRLIQ
+793 EQLEIERQRLTQ
-805 ARESARN
+805 ARESARS

-841 IERIQVQLGQLGQR
+841 IERIELQLSQLGQR
-855 RGQLEQQLEE
+855 RQQLEQQLADA
-865 SEGPLP
+865 EGPLP
-871 KLEQELRL
+871 KLDEELRL
-879 HLDQRVLVDQRLSA
+879 HLDQRVLVDQRMSS
-893 ARQSLEQLD
+893 ARQVLEQLD
-902 QKLRKHDFERQRID
+902 QRLRKHDYERQRVD

-925 KSQAQLGEQAIRIKA
+925 KSQAQLAEQAIRIKA
-940 ETLEEA
+940 EALEEA
-946 LHAEGFERD
+946 LLAEGFERD
-955 AVLADLDPAATLP
+955 AVIADLNPDATLP

-989 AAIQELEEQSQRKTY
+989 AAIQELDELSQRKTY

-1041 NAGVQELFPRLF
+1041 NTGVQELFPRLF

-1087 LLSGGEKALTAVSLV
+1087 LLSGGEKALTAVALV

-1153 MEAASQLAGVTMR
+1153 MEASNQLAGVTMR

-1174 SVDLAEATRLVG
+1174 SVDLAEATRLVA

>member
-1 MIRAPPR
+1 
-8 GGSNF
+8 
-13 CPPFQTVLMR
+13 MR

-36 DATTLHL
+36 DPTTLHL

-86 FNGTTERKPVGQASV
+86 FNGTTERKPVGQAMV

-107 SDASVLGEYAAY
+107 ADASIIGEYGAY
-119 NEISVRRVV
+119 AEISVKRVV
-128 GRDGQSQYWLNG
+128 GRDSQSQYWLNG

-215 KDVSDEVDKQLEHLR
+215 KDVSDEVDKHLEHLR

-260 LSTQLAAEMDRLKQ
+260 LSQLLEAEMTKLRQ

-283 ADQTRNEADTEQ
+283 ADQTRNETDIEA
-295 ARSGHVTAAENFR
+295 ARAQHGEAAEGFR
-308 AVQAEHYQVGAE
+308 SVQAEHYQVGAE
-320 IARVEQQLAF
+320 IARVEQQLNF
-330 RRDTVA
+330 RRDTIA
-336 RLKRELIEAGT
+336 RLKRELGEAGA
-347 QRSHLDEQLRLDRD
+347 QRNHLDEQRRLDAD
-361 QQALLAQAL
+361 QQRMLQQAL
-370 EREEPRLTA
+370 EREEPRLSA

-384 ADRSDA
+384 EERSDA
-390 LAAAEAA
+390 LAAAETA
-397 LAAWHS
+397 LASWQS

-408 TRAAGDATK
+408 NRASGDATK

-426 DYLERQ
+426 DFLDRQ
-432 MHQAIKRREIL
+432 VHQALKRREIL
-443 DSETAM
+443 DSEVAM
-449 LASRGSADEL
+449 LSARGSADEL
-459 NALRESL
+459 NALREGL
-466 QVEEETVETL
+466 AAEEATVETL

-481 ARKSAV
+481 ARKSAL
-487 ASADQSLR
+487 ASAEQMQR
-495 NTQAQLNQRRQQ
+495 GTQTQLNQERQQ

-521 QHAALGEDRRELT
+521 QHAALGEDKRDLV
-534 AWLNRHGLQ
+534 AWLARHDLQ
-543 QAPRLG
+543 RSPRLG
-549 TLLQVEP
+549 ALLQVEP
-556 GWEAA
+556 GWERA

-568 ALEAIVLDQ
+568 ALEAIVIDAALVREIDE
-577 ATTRDVDLGSLPK
+577 ASLPK
-590 GVLTLVDAAAPA
+590 GVLTLVDAQTAATPA
-602 TAPDPD
+602 DPAS
-608 TLAARVRGPAALQ
+608 LAAKVRGPAALAA
-621 CWLGG
+621 WLGG
-626 IRIAADES
+626 VLTAADEP
-634 AARALAAGLAPH
+634 AARALAAGLASH
-646 QSAISPD
+646 QSAMTAD

-681 EALKQEI
+681 EILKGQI
-688 DAGDERAAE
+688 DAADERIAE
-697 LEQLLSQS
+697 LDE
-705 RTALAEAERAREL
+705 ALALSRSALADAERMREL
-718 AQTSLYAA
+718 AQTGLYAA

-735 KVKSHEGK
+735 RVRSHEGK

-758 EQLGEQIHQAE
+758 EQLGEQITQAE
-769 QQTREARGKLNGEMA
+769 QQTREARGKLNGEMS
-784 RLETLAEER
+784 RLETLSEER
-793 ERLEAERQRLIQ
+793 EQLEIERQRLTQ
-805 ARESARN
+805 SREGARA

-826 SVESKRTAAR
+826 SVESKRTASR

-841 IERIQVQLGQLGQR
+841 IERIEQQLGQLDQR
-855 RGQLEQQLEE
+855 RQLLEQQLTE
-865 SEGPLP
+865 SDGPLP
-871 KLEQELRL
+871 KLEEELRL
-879 HLDQRVLVDQRLSA
+879 HLDQRVIVDQRLSA
-893 ARQSLEQLD
+893 SRQILENLD
-902 QKLRKHDFERQRID
+902 QRLRKQDFERQRID

-940 ETLEEA
+940 EALEEA
-946 LHAEGFERD
+946 MQAEGFERD
-955 AVLADLDPAATLP
+955 TVLAELNPEASLP

-989 AAIQELEEQSQRKTY
+989 AAIQELEEQSTRKTY
-1004 LDAQHADLTEALETL
+1004 LDAQHADLTEALEML
-1019 EEAIRKIDRETRT
+1019 EDAIRKIDRETRT

-1053 GGGHAYLE
+1053 GGGHAYLD

-1087 LLSGGEKALTAVSLV
+1087 LLSGGEKALTAVALV

-1134 VVEMSKSV
+1134 VLEMSKSV

-1153 MEAASQLAGVTMR
+1153 MEASSQLAGVTMR

-1174 SVDLAEATRLVG
+1174 SVDLAEATRLTQQAA

>member
-1 MIRAPPR
+1 
-8 GGSNF
+8 
-13 CPPFQTVLMR
+13 MR

-36 DATTLHL
+36 DLTTLHL

-86 FNGTTERKPVGQASV
+86 FNGTTQRKPVGQASV

-107 SDASVLGEYAAY
+107 SDASILGEYAAY

-175 AAPEDLRVHLEEAAG
+175 AAPDDMRVHLEEAAG

-253 KALGWRA
+253 KTLGWRGLA
-260 LSTQLAAEMDRLKQ
+260 QQLDAEMAKLKQ
-274 AELLVEQLA
+274 TQLLVEQLA
-283 ADQTRNEADTEQ
+283 ADQARNEAEMEA
-295 ARSGHVTAAENFR
+295 ARSQHSDAAEAFR
-308 AVQAEHYQVGAE
+308 VVQAEHYQVGAE
-320 IARVEQQLAF
+320 IARVEQQLSF
-330 RRDTVA
+330 RRDTVT
-336 RLKRELIEAGT
+336 RLQRELVEAAA

-361 QQALLAQAL
+361 QQAMLQQAL
-370 EREEPRLTA
+370 QREEPRLAA

-384 ADRSDA
+384 ADRSEA

-397 LAAWHS
+397 LAVWQ
-403 RADTL
+403 
-408 TRAAGDATK
+408 TRTDLLNRGTSEATK

-426 DYLERQ
+426 DLLDRQ
-432 MHQAIKRREIL
+432 VHQALKRREIL
-443 DSETAM
+443 DSETTM
-449 LASRGSADEL
+449 LSARGSADEL
-459 NALRESL
+459 RALREGL
-466 QVEEETVETL
+466 QIEEETVETL
-476 SAELD
+476 SIELD
-481 ARKSAV
+481 TRKAAL
-487 ASADQSLR
+487 ASAE
-495 NTQAQLNQRRQQ
+495 QAQRGMQTQLNQERQQ
-507 LSSAR
+507 LSAAR

-521 QHAALGEDRRELT
+521 QHAALGEDKRDLT
-534 AWLNRHGLQ
+534 AWLARHGLQ
-543 QAPRLG
+543 HAPRLG
-549 TLLQVEP
+549 ALLNVDP
-556 GWEAA
+556 GWEFA

-568 ALEAIVLDQ
+568 ALEAIVID
-577 ATTRDVDLGSLPK
+577 AAMSRDVDLASLPK
-590 GVLTLVDAAAPA
+590 GVLTLVDAQRDGPAADPA
-602 TAPDPD
+602 
-608 TLAARVRGPAALQ
+608 TLAAKVRGPAALAT
-621 CWLGG
+621 WLGS
-626 IRIAADES
+626 IRTANDAQG
-634 AARALAAGLAPH
+634 AREMAGSLAAH
-646 QSAISPD
+646 QSAISAD
-653 GHWFGPGWRRIDRGS
+653 GHWFGPGWRRIDRGV

-681 EALKQEI
+681 EALKQRAEQ
-688 DAGDERAAE
+688 GDERIAE
-697 LEQLLSQS
+697 LEEAQARS
-705 RTALAEAERAREL
+705 RSALADADKAREL
-718 AQTSLYAA
+718 AQTGLYAA
-726 HRKLADFSG
+726 HRKLADLG
-735 KVKSHEGK
+735 GRVRSHEGK

-758 EQLGEQIHQAE
+758 EQIGEHIMAGEQQS
-769 QQTREARGKLNGEMA
+769 REARGKLNGEML
-784 RLETLAEER
+784 RLETLSEDREQLDS
-793 ERLEAERQRLIQ
+793 ERLRLTQ
-805 ARESARN
+805 ARESARS

-841 IERIQVQLGQLGQR
+841 IARIDAQLGQLGQR
-855 RGQLEQQLEE
+855 REQLDAQLADAQ
-865 SEGPLP
+865 GPLP
-871 KLEQELRL
+871 KLAEELRL
-879 HLDQRVLVDQRLSA
+879 HLDQRVIVDQRLSG
-893 ARQSLEQLD
+893 ARQLLEHLD
-902 QKLRKHDFERQRID
+902 QRLRKHDFERQRVD
-916 HQLAQAREK
+916 HQLAQARDK
-925 KSQAQLGEQAIRIKA
+925 RGQAQLSEQAIRIKA
-940 ETLEEA
+940 EALEAA
-946 LHAEGFERD
+946 LQAEGFERD
-955 AVLADLDPAATLP
+955 TVLAELNPDATLP
-968 VWEARLADLEQRIK
+968 VWEARLSDLEVRIK

-989 AAIQELEEQSQRKTY
+989 AAIAELEEQSQRKSY

-1019 EEAIRKIDRETRT
+1019 DDAIRKIDRETRT

-1041 NAGVQELFPRLF
+1041 NVGVQELFPRLF

-1087 LLSGGEKALTAVSLV
+1087 LLSGGEKALTAVALV

-1174 SVDLAEATRLVG
+1174 SVDLAEATRLTQAA

>member
-1 MIRAPPR
+1 
-8 GGSNF
+8 
-13 CPPFQTVLMR
+13 MR

-36 DATTLHL
+36 DPTTLHL

-107 SDASVLGEYAAY
+107 SDASILGEYAAY

-128 GRDGQSQYWLNG
+128 GRDSQSQYWLNG

-215 KDVSDEVDKQLEHLR
+215 KDVSDEVDKHLEHLR

-248 VDAEV
+248 VDAEA
-253 KALGWRA
+253 KALAWRA
-260 LSTQLAAEMDRLKQ
+260 LAQQLEAEIAKLRQ
-274 AELLVEQLA
+274 TELLVEQLA
-283 ADQTRNEADTEQ
+283 ADQTRNEADIEA
-295 ARSGHVTAAENFR
+295 ARTQHGEAAEAFR
-308 AVQAEHYQVGAE
+308 SVQAEHYQVGAE
-320 IARVEQQLAF
+320 IARVEQQLNF
-330 RRDTVA
+330 RRDSVA
-336 RLKRELIEAGT
+336 RLKRELADLAG
-347 QRSHLDEQLRLDRD
+347 QHEHLSEQGRLDREQEQML
-361 QQALLAQAL
+361 QQALQ
-370 EREEPRLTA
+370 REEPRLNA

-384 ADRSDA
+384 EERSEA
-390 LAAAEAA
+390 LAAAEGA
-397 LAAWHS
+397 LAQWQS
-403 RADTL
+403 RADL
-408 TRAAGDATK
+408 LNRSQGEATK

-432 MHQAIKRREIL
+432 VHQALKRREIL

-449 LASRGSADEL
+449 LSSRGSADEL
-459 NALRESL
+459 NALREGL
-466 QVEEETVETL
+466 AAEEATVETL

-481 ARKSAV
+481 DRKSALSK
-487 ASADQSLR
+487 AEQTLR
-495 NTQAQLNQRRQQ
+495 GTQTQLNQERQQ
-507 LSSAR
+507 LSAAR

-521 QHAALGEDRRELT
+521 QHAALGEDKRDLG
-534 AWLNRHGLQ
+534 AWLSKQGLQ

-568 ALEAIVLDQ
+568 ALEAIVIEA
-577 ATTRDVDLGSLPK
+577 ATDREIELASLPK
-590 GVLTLVDAAAPA
+590 GVLTLVDAYSAGVALP
-602 TAPDPD
+602 PGS
-608 TLAARVRGPAALQ
+608 LAEKVRGPAALA

-626 IRIAADES
+626 IMAVEDEF
-634 AARALAAGLAPH
+634 AARSTAPTLAPH
-646 QSAISPD
+646 QSAMTRD

-681 EALKQEI
+681 ETLKASIEAM
-688 DAGDERAAE
+688 DARSAE
-697 LEQLLSQS
+697 LEDSLAQS
-705 RTALAEAERAREL
+705 RSALAEAERMREL

-726 HRKLADFSG
+726 HRKLADFAG
-735 KVKSHEGK
+735 RVRSHEGK
-743 VEQERQRREAIARER
+743 VEQERQRREAIAKER
-758 EQLGEQIHQAE
+758 EQLAEQIAQAE
-769 QQTREARGKLNGEMA
+769 QQVKEARGKLNGEMS
-784 RLETLAEER
+784 RLETLAEQR
-793 ERLEAERQRLIQ
+793 EQLEIERQQLAQ
-805 ARESARN
+805 ARESVRA

-836 SLAAA
+836 SLTAA
-841 IERIQVQLGQLGQR
+841 IERIELQLSQLEGRRVQLQ
-855 RGQLEQQLEE
+855 QQLTETD
-865 SEGPLP
+865 GPLP
-871 KLEQELRL
+871 KLEEELRL
-879 HLDQRVLVDQRLSA
+879 HLDQRVIVDQKLST
-893 ARQSLEQLD
+893 ARQQLEQLD
-902 QKLRKHDFERQRID
+902 QRLRKQDFERQRID

-925 KSQAQLGEQAIRIKA
+925 KSQAQLAEQAIRIKA
-940 ETLEEA
+940 EALEEA
-946 LHAEGFERD
+946 MHAEGYERE
-955 AVLADLDPAATLP
+955 AVLAELNPEATLP
-968 VWEARLADLEQRIK
+968 AWEARLVDLEQRIK

-989 AAIQELEEQSQRKTY
+989 AAIQELEEQSTRKTY

-1041 NAGVQELFPRLF
+1041 NTGVQELFPRLF

-1134 VVEMSKSV
+1134 VLEMSKSV

-1153 MEAASQLAGVTMR
+1153 MEAANQLAGVTMR

-1174 SVDLAEATRLVG
+1174 SVDLAEATRLTMQAA

>member
-1 MIRAPPR
+1 
-8 GGSNF
+8 
-13 CPPFQTVLMR
+13 MR

-36 DATTLHL
+36 DPTTLHL

-128 GRDGQSQYWLNG
+128 GRDGLSQYWLNG

-175 AAPEDLRVHLEEAAG
+175 AAPDDLRVHLEEAAG
-190 ISKYKERRKE
+190 ISKYKERRRE

-230 RQAKQ
+230 RQARQ
-235 AERWTELRAEQRK
+235 AERWSELRAEQRK
-248 VDAEV
+248 VDAQA

-260 LSTQLAAEMDRLKQ
+260 LAEQLAAELGKLKQ

-283 ADQTRNEADTEQ
+283 AEHARNEVEGEASRAQQQ
-295 ARSGHVTAAENFR
+295 AAAETFR

-320 IARVEQQLAF
+320 IARIEQQLAF
-330 RRDTVA
+330 RRDTIA
-336 RLKRELIEAGT
+336 RLKRELLDAGT
-347 QRSHLDEQLRLDRD
+347 QRGHLDEQLRLDREQGVLL
-361 QQALLAQAL
+361 QQALQ
-370 EREEPRLTA
+370 REEPRLEA
-379 LADAA
+379 LVDAA
-384 ADRSDA
+384 AERADA
-390 LAAAEAA
+390 LAAAERA
-397 LAAWHS
+397 LADWHA

-408 TRAAGDATK
+408 TRAAADATR

-426 DYLERQ
+426 DYLDKQ
-432 MHQAIKRREIL
+432 MHQALKRREIL

-449 LASRGSADEL
+449 LAARGSADEL
-459 NALRESL
+459 GARRETL
-466 QVEEETVETL
+466 AAEEETVSTL
-476 SAELD
+476 AAVLD
-481 ARKSAV
+481 ARKAAV
-487 ASADQSLR
+487 AAADQAQR
-495 NTQAQLNQRRQQ
+495 AQQAELNQQRQQ
-507 LSSAR
+507 LSAAR

-521 QHAALGEDRRELT
+521 QHAALGEDRHDLAT
-534 AWLNRHGLQ
+534 WLARHGLQ

-561 VETALGM
+561 VETALGL
-568 ALEAIVLDQ
+568 ALEAVVVAGASARELEL
-577 ATTRDVDLGSLPK
+577 AGLPK
-590 GVLTLVDAAAPA
+590 GVLTLVDADAPA
-602 TAPDPD
+602 ASAAAG
-608 TLAARVRGPAALQ
+608 TLAARVHGPAALAA
-621 CWLGG
+621 WLGS
-626 IRIAADES
+626 IRTAGDASQAAAM
-634 AARALAAGLAPH
+634 AARLAPH
-646 QSAISPD
+646 ESAISAD
-653 GHWFGPGWRRIDRGS
+653 GHWYGPGWRRIDRGR
-668 QGHEGVIQRGREI
+668 QGHEGVLQRGREI
-681 EALKQEI
+681 EELKRVI
-688 DAGDERAAE
+688 DDAEARSAE
-697 LEQLLSQS
+697 LEDALRAS
-705 RTALAEAERAREL
+705 RAAHLEAEHAREL
-718 AQTSLYAA
+718 AQTELYAA
-726 HRKLADFSG
+726 HRRLADCSG

-743 VEQERQRREAIARER
+743 VEQERARREAIARER
-758 EQLGEQIHQAE
+758 EQIGEQIAQSE
-769 QQTREARGKLNGEMA
+769 QHTREARGKLHTEMA
-784 RLETLAEER
+784 RLETLAEDR
-793 ERLEAERQRLIQ
+793 ERLEAERQRLGA
-805 ARESARN
+805 AREAART

-841 IERIQVQLGQLGQR
+841 IARIEAQLAQLGQR
-855 RGQLEQQLEE
+855 REQLEAQLRE
-865 SEGPLP
+865 SEDPLP
-871 KLEQELRL
+871 KLEAELRL

-893 ARQSLEQLD
+893 ARQQLEQLD
-902 QKLRKHDFERQRID
+902 QRLRRHDHERQRID
-916 HQLAQAREK
+916 HQLAAAREK
-925 KSQAQLGEQAIRIKA
+925 KGQAQLAEQAIRIKA
-940 ETLEEA
+940 ETLEQA
-946 LHAEGFERD
+946 LAAEGFERD
-955 AVLADLDPAATLP
+955 AVIAELDPEATLP
-968 VWEARLADLEQRIK
+968 AWEARLADLETRIK

-989 AAIQELEEQSQRKTY
+989 AAIQELEEQTQRKTY
-1004 LDAQHADLTEALETL
+1004 LDAQHADLSEALETL
-1019 EEAIRKIDRETRT
+1019 DEAIRKIDRETRT

-1102 FSIFRLNP
+1102 FAIFRLNP

-1142 QFLVVSHNKVT
+1142 QFLIVTHNKVT
-1153 MEAASQLAGVTMR
+1153 MEASNQLAGVTMR

-1174 SVDLAEATRLVG
+1174 SVDLAEAARLVA